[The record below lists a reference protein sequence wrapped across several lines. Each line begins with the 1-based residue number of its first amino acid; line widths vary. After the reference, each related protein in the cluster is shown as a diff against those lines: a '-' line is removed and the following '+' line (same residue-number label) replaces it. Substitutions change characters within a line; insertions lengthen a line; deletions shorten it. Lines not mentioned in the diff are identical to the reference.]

1 MSILSKG
8 LGLVRKIM
16 FHCQFSVHL
25 VLCRVSVISLL
36 LWLCVCVCLCVF
48 VRERQTDI
56 QCRLTEIYDISLISV
71 YAIEFLDPV
80 MLGLC

>member
-8 LGLVRKIM
+8 LGLVRKIV

-25 VLCRVSVISLL
+25 VLCRVSVTSLL
-36 LWLCVCVCLCVF
+36 LCVFFCVCVF
-48 VRERQTDI
+48 VRERQIDI